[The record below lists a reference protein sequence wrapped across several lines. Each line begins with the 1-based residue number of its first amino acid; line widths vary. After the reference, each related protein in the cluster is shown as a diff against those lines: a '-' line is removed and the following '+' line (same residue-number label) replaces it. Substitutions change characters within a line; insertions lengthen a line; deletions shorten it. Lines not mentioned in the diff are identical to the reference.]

1 MENWCERLAN
11 RDALTVLLRPHVR
24 GHQLGFLISGQAYDF
39 DGNAYGSDV
48 SFFSAS
54 KRPLLDMKLR
64 VQRFVPDLAIEIV
77 SPDDM
82 FEELA
87 TKAQRYRACGT
98 QEVWMFS
105 IEARLAFL
113 YSEQRRVIL
122 NENDEFRPEPIPGF
136 AIRIGD
142 LLDRY

>member
-1 MENWCERLAN
+1 
-11 RDALTVLLRPHVR
+11 
-24 GHQLGFLISGQAYDF
+24 
-39 DGNAYGSDV
+39 
-48 SFFSAS
+48 
-54 KRPLLDMKLR
+54 MKLR

-105 IEARLAFL
+105 IEASYIQNNGELSWMRTMSSARNPSLD
-113 YSEQRRVIL
+113 Y
-122 NENDEFRPEPIPGF
+122 